1 MPRTSPRPG
10 RVARLRFP
18 LGIVLLLAY
27 VLPVFA
33 PPPTRPLAPP
43 THESSL
49 LSWMYPDL
57 PAWWVVGRLLAL
69 FAGAALF
76 AALNDRPLV
85 RAPWAER
92 PAASPP
98 GEPPARAWTV
108 AALLAAALHAACLP
122 WVSALSPAG
131 QALYMLWLLVPG
143 LLLIGGSRLG
153 GRRRGPGPA
162 RPRSAP
168 IWTVAGLIAFWLV
181 CRTLVSYHAPRA
193 GDAID
198 MWRTFGHLTTMW
210 REGGNFL
217 VEAPG
222 KQLPGVNS
230 ISLFLQ
236 GSSLLR
242 LLPDPPTLLW
252 VQTAHAL
259 WLAVCA
265 GVLALL
271 TGHAVGRAAAPV
283 AVAAFLFS
291 PYLLVAQLTPTP
303 YALASA
309 FMAFLLLTAT
319 TFVRTGSLPALA
331 FLGSAAGIAVANP
344 ATAPATALVV
354 LMVAWRWRHGRHLPP
369 AVTLTAGLTLVAI
382 LATSVPGPAT
392 IQALAAQYSAPRVPW
407 ASAELVL
414 AGQVAPVIP
423 DTFVGLEG
431 PAVAT
436 VAGALLAPFVA
447 RRTML
452 RQWGDTVLE
461 PIAAALVAVGLAVC
475 LRHARA
481 SPASLGLLLLFGA
494 TIAPAFISSYDRPSL
509 LRAHGAP
516 LPLALLAAVG
526 FAAVRTAGP
535 WRGARRRAG
544 LATAVAIGAS
554 GLLLFDVVTPRL
566 LRASSVGLV
575 ARAIAHGEPGTI
587 AMLTAYRF
595 REGVSVEKHLSVD
608 WLLNSHDYLPQIL
621 RAGPRRPVSTVFVE
635 ALERGDADAARDTLF
650 WTPALEYTAGLA
662 DRLCALWPAA
672 AVYTIE
678 DGAGL
683 SRVHALRPRGDDWQ
697 PAVRPDRWRM
707 TPCAAREDLA

>member
-76 AALNDRPLV
+76 ATLNDRPLV

-92 PAASPP
+92 PAAAPP

-354 LMVAWRWRHGRHLPP
+354 LMVAWRWRHGRRLPP
-369 AVTLTAGLTLVAI
+369 AVTLTAGLSLVAI
-382 LATSVPGPAT
+382 LATSVPGPPT
-392 IQALAAQYSAPRVPW
+392 IQAMAAQ
-407 ASAELVL
+407 
-414 AGQVAPVIP
+414 
-423 DTFVGLEG
+423 
-431 PAVAT
+431 
-436 VAGALLAPFVA
+436 
-447 RRTML
+447 
-452 RQWGDTVLE
+452 
-461 PIAAALVAVGLAVC
+461 C
-475 LRHARA
+475 
-481 SPASLGLLLLFGA
+481 
-494 TIAPAFISSYDRPSL
+494 
-509 LRAHGAP
+509 
-516 LPLALLAAVG
+516 
-526 FAAVRTAGP
+526 
-535 WRGARRRAG
+535 
-544 LATAVAIGAS
+544 
-554 GLLLFDVVTPRL
+554 
-566 LRASSVGLV
+566 
-575 ARAIAHGEPGTI
+575 
-587 AMLTAYRF
+587 
-595 REGVSVEKHLSVD
+595 
-608 WLLNSHDYLPQIL
+608 
-621 RAGPRRPVSTVFVE
+621 
-635 ALERGDADAARDTLF
+635 
-650 WTPALEYTAGLA
+650 
-662 DRLCALWPAA
+662 
-672 AVYTIE
+672 
-678 DGAGL
+678 
-683 SRVHALRPRGDDWQ
+683 
-697 PAVRPDRWRM
+697 
-707 TPCAAREDLA
+707 